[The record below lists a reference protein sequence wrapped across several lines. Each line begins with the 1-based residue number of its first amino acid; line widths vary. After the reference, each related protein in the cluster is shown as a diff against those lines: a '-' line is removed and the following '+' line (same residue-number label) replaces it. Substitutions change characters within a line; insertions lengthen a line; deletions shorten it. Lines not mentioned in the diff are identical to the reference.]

1 MARRLIAKPARYG
14 GIYTPEYEEIVAT
27 FGEILIEAHEGSY
40 QGDSKYLVKKGDLY
54 GIVTFGWG
62 SCSGCDAL
70 QACNTQEDIDQLQ
83 DDLER
88 GIVWFSDLNDV
99 WATVDPVYAP
109 GVSYHPELDKEF
121 AKKVAALSTIVIQEK
136 K

>member
-1 MARRLIAKPARYG
+1 MARRLIVKTTPYG
-14 GIYTPEYEEIVAT
+14 SIYTPDYEEIVST
-27 FGEILIEAHEGSY
+27 FGEILIEAHEGDY

-70 QACNTQEDIDQLQ
+70 QACNTQEEIDQLQ

-88 GIVWFSDLNDV
+88 GIVWLSDVNDV
-99 WATVDPVYAP
+99 WATVDPTNP
-109 GVSYHPELDKEF
+109 TRVSYHPELDKEF
-121 AKKVAALSTIVIQEK
+121 GEKVAALRTIVIQEK